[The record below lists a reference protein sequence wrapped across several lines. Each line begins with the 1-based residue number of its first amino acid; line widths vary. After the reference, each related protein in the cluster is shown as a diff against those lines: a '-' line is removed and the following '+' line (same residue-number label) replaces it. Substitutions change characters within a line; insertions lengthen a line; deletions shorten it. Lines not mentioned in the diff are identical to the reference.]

1 MKLFLFCNVVLKIS
15 PNADWCTCLEGRKTF
30 KKNLLDNRKQ
40 CFEKLDEDL
49 IAVLQLKAY
58 IVRLNPRQILK
69 THKYILNFSAC
80 SSL

>member
-1 MKLFLFCNVVLKIS
+1 MHFKKEPL
-15 PNADWCTCLEGRKTF
+15 

-58 IVRLNPRQILK
+58 IVRLYPRQILK
-69 THKYILNFSAC
+69 HTHINISFNLQLVFHFNNQ
-80 SSL
+80 

>member
-1 MKLFLFCNVVLKIS
+1 MHFKKEPL
-15 PNADWCTCLEGRKTF
+15 

-58 IVRLNPRQILK
+58 IVRLYPRQILK
-69 THKYILNFSAC
+69 HTHTQT
-80 SSL
+80 